1 MPAEEGVVDFAGR
14 FSREFNAS
22 ELAART
28 PRAMGLREIAAPMV
42 QLVQS
47 QVRQHT
53 QLGVGDGSDV
63 VYLDRLSRP
72 DAVVNATIVGGR
84 ISLAASAIGH
94 VLLAGQSQAVIEG
107 LAANGI
113 HRYTSR
119 TPQTVERLL
128 AVVDAARKNGY
139 AVADGFVHLDA
150 RGMAAPIYDSEGHTV
165 AGLGVVVPADEPVS
179 MRTVDLLRHA
189 AHGVSQQMRAA
200 YIEPHHP
207 RALPGA
213 NFRALINSS
222 RSSMEYFQEHE

>member
-28 PRAMGLREIAAPMV
+28 PRAMGLRESAAPMV

-53 QLGVGDGSDV
+53 QLGVGDGSDL

-72 DAVVNATIVGGR
+72 DAVVNATSVGGR
-84 ISLAASAIGH
+84 ISLAASAVGH
-94 VLLAGQSQAVIEG
+94 VLLAGQSRAVIEA

-150 RGMAAPIYDSEGHTV
+150 R
-165 AGLGVVVPADEPVS
+165 
-179 MRTVDLLRHA
+179 
-189 AHGVSQQMRAA
+189 HGCP
-200 YIEPHHP
+200 E
-207 RALPGA
+207 L
-213 NFRALINSS
+213 
-222 RSSMEYFQEHE
+222 